1 MDDRHEEENMKEAYN
16 VFDQNGDGFTS
27 ADELRSV
34 SVSLGLKHGRTIEDC
49 MKMMMNVDVDGDDM
63 VNNKEFKQM
72 IKGARFRALGLKKIK
87 NCYILKGSNCIVP
100 YLQCNST
107 FRLLQFP

>member
-1 MDDRHEEENMKEAYN
+1 MDEHNEEENMKEAYN

-49 MKMMMNVDVDGDDM
+49 MKMMMNVDVDRDDM

-72 IKGARFRALGLKKIK
+72 IKGAGFRALGLKKK

-107 FRLLQFP
+107 FRFLQFP